1 MKSVNTF
8 IKALSENYYLDFI
21 IDANTEEIDFQKY
34 KLLVTYNNSYY
45 YELESNAIHLK
56 RKEII
61 QKVRYLYQEA
71 LSEIYINISSQDPEN
86 FDTFLVFNIEAIKFN
101 LKILKIDMYI
111 ESKNSKYHSI
121 ADDDPEA
128 THIDEYYLTKA
139 KVENFVMDKDFFK
152 LITQFR
158 YNRVTSLHSLRDLHE
173 RYKALSSIPFSLF
186 HIAYKFLLDLY
197 KIQVMI
203 NNLKESKQINPK
215 IKWSAKKTHIG
226 YILGTLAQNGYIE
239 APKHKNGE
247 INFTAY
253 AKLIKQ
259 NFEVDV
265 NEETLR
271 KYLNPDDDKFVESQ
285 NAFSKES
292 FNIPN
297 VKTIS

>member
-1 MKSVNTF
+1 
-8 IKALSENYYLDFI
+8 
-21 IDANTEEIDFQKY
+21 
-34 KLLVTYNNSYY
+34 
-45 YELESNAIHLK
+45 
-56 RKEII
+56 
-61 QKVRYLYQEA
+61 
-71 LSEIYINISSQDPEN
+71 
-86 FDTFLVFNIEAIKFN
+86 
-101 LKILKIDMYI
+101 
-111 ESKNSKYHSI
+111 
-121 ADDDPEA
+121 
-128 THIDEYYLTKA
+128 
-139 KVENFVMDKDFFK
+139 
-152 LITQFR
+152 
-158 YNRVTSLHSLRDLHE
+158 
-173 RYKALSSIPFSLF
+173 
-186 HIAYKFLLDLY
+186 
-197 KIQVMI
+197 MI